1 MRMKLRIS
9 KNFWL
14 KELTGSSTAER
25 MGIENTPD
33 TEQLISLAVLTNQ
46 VLQPVREQFG
56 AVTIS
61 SGLRVPELN
70 SAIGGSKT
78 SSHCKGE
85 AADFE
90 VYSSDN
96 HAVALWIQNNLKFDQ
111 LILEFYTPGEP
122 NSGWVHC
129 SYKRDGSNRN
139 QVLTAVKS
147 GKSTKYVEGLDG

>member
-1 MRMKLRIS
+1 MKLRIS

-14 KELTGSSTAER
+14 KELTGSSTGER
-25 MGIENTPD
+25 LGIKNEPN
-33 TEQLISLAVLTNQ
+33 TEQLVSLAVLTNQ
-46 VLQPVREQFG
+46 ILQPVREQFG
-56 AVTIS
+56 VVSVS

-70 SAIGGSKT
+70 SAIGGSKK

-96 HAVALWIQNNLKFDQ
+96 HAIALWIKNNLKFDQ

-129 SYKRDGSNRN
+129 SYKRDGTNRN
-139 QVLTAVKS
+139 QLLTAVKE
-147 GKSTKYVEGLDG
+147 GKSTKYVEGLNG